1 MPELTKREQDLG
13 LAAPTI
19 LKFMVTMVLVQR
31 DRLSSQ
37 LIVT

>member
-13 LAAPTI
+13 LAASTI

-31 DRLSSQ
+31 DPLSSQ